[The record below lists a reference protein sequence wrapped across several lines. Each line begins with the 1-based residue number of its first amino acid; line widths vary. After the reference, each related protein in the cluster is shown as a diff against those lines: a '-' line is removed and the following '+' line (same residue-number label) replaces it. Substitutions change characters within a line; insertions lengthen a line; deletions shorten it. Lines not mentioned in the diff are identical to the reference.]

1 MKINADPQYDLLIK
15 DLTNTTLL
23 KGCIGVGCMVGLGGY
38 LGYLKAKKKKIGKK
52 EAYIILG
59 TSTAST
65 MFFIGAQRAET
76 VKRCTRLIQDL
87 DVPDDWVPPEKY

>member
-1 MKINADPQYDLLIK
+1 MIIKADPHYDLLIK
-15 DLTNTTLL
+15 DLTKATIVR
-23 KGCIGVGCMVGLGGY
+23 GCIGVACITGLGGY
-38 LGYLKAKKKKIGKK
+38 LGYLKAKKKKIGRK

-59 TSTAST
+59 TATAST
-65 MFFIGAQRAET
+65 YFYCGAQKAET